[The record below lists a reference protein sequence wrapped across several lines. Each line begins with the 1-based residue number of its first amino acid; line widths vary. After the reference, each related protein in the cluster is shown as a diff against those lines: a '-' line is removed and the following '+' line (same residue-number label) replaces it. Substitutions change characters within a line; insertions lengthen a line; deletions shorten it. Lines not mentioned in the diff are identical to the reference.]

1 MKSRNGLPVR
11 QGSAFRDNATLHLY
25 HSGAGGKARLVA
37 SAVGCGFR
45 WLRDF
50 VNRTS
55 ACAANRLDP
64 FHRARL
70 RARRASVTGRSIFKI
85 GYGWPFDESPYLVIF
100 RKMMMNTATAKTTA
114 VAGATIRADSVASPL
129 NAALQTHTPPTNP
142 AAAAG
147 TAEAQATKAAT
158 MISLA
163 VDLMGSDI
171 LVQFEA
177 SRADDC

>member
-1 MKSRNGLPVR
+1 
-11 QGSAFRDNATLHLY
+11 
-25 HSGAGGKARLVA
+25 
-37 SAVGCGFR
+37 
-45 WLRDF
+45 
-50 VNRTS
+50 
-55 ACAANRLDP
+55 
-64 FHRARL
+64 
-70 RARRASVTGRSIFKI
+70 
-85 GYGWPFDESPYLVIF
+85 
-100 RKMMMNTATAKTTA
+100 MMMNTATAKTTA

-171 LVQFEA
+171 LIQFEA